1 MGKSLKEIAEEL
13 RNSGKKVQLIYAFN
27 GTGKTRLSR
36 TFKEL
41 ITTKQENENEQIG
54 VKVLYYSAFTE
65 DLFSWD
71 NDLDEDINRK
81 LIIHPNSFISW
92 VLKDEGQENN
102 IIKNFQHYTND
113 KLTPQFDENYDEVF
127 FSIKGGN
134 DEKIENIKISK
145 GEESCFIW
153 CIFYSLF
160 KLAID
165 ELNINER
172 GNRST
177 DKFDNLEYIF
187 IDDPVSS
194 LDENHLIELAVNI
207 AETIKSCKSDL
218 KFIVTTHNPLFYNV
232 LCNEFNSASKTTGY
246 KPKHMDKRRLEKL
259 NDGTFSLIE
268 QKDDSPFSYHLHL
281 LSELEKVIE
290 SGDICKYHF
299 NFLRNILEK
308 TSTFLGYSK
317 WQELL
322 PEDSREAYF
331 NRIINLSSHAKFSSE
346 ETTPIQDNDKRV
358 LSEIVRNIK
367 NEYKFKIEKI

>member
-134 DEKIENIKISK
+134 DEKIENIKR
-145 GEESCFIW
+145 
-153 CIFYSLF
+153 
-160 KLAID
+160 
-165 ELNINER
+165 R
-172 GNRST
+172 G
-177 DKFDNLEYIF
+177 K
-187 IDDPVSS
+187 
-194 LDENHLIELAVNI
+194 
-207 AETIKSCKSDL
+207 
-218 KFIVTTHNPLFYNV
+218 LFYLV
-232 LCNEFNSASKTTGY
+232 Y
-246 KPKHMDKRRLEKL
+246 
-259 NDGTFSLIE
+259 
-268 QKDDSPFSYHLHL
+268 
-281 LSELEKVIE
+281 
-290 SGDICKYHF
+290 
-299 NFLRNILEK
+299 IL
-308 TSTFLGYSK
+308 
-317 WQELL
+317 
-322 PEDSREAYF
+322 
-331 NRIINLSSHAKFSSE
+331 
-346 ETTPIQDNDKRV
+346 
-358 LSEIVRNIK
+358 
-367 NEYKFKIEKI
+367 